1 MNIKQEIVSRISSF
15 PTLPVMVNKLLYV
28 LNTQETN
35 SAEISKIIQYDPA
48 LTANILKAANS
59 AFLGFRN
66 PVNSLSEATF
76 RLGSKWIFQIAISSL
91 IYSNLRRPARG
102 YELTDSELW
111 RHSLA
116 VAMVSEN
123 LRTLLNIRDVG
134 FIYTAALLHD
144 IGKIALGD
152 YVSQHFDN
160 IQKEIDENNIPFE
173 MAEEK
178 VLGVEH
184 AEIGALIAENWHF
197 PIPIIECIRWHHNPD
212 GAPEINNAIDLVHI
226 ADSICLLE
234 GLGIGKD
241 NLQYRASE
249 NAINRLNVTNNEIEL
264 AISQAVAALED
275 VENIFKDIPAAEV
288 ARR

>member
-1 MNIKQEIVSRISSF
+1 MVS
-15 PTLPVMVNKLLYV
+15 KLLHV
-28 LNTQETN
+28 LNSPEPD
-35 SAEISKIIQYDPA
+35 SSEICKVIQYDPA

-59 AFLGFRN
+59 SYLGFRN

-111 RHSLA
+111 RHSTS
-116 VAMVSEN
+116 VALVSES
-123 LRTLLNIRDVG
+123 LRGLLNIRDAG

-152 YVSQHFDN
+152 YVAQHFDD
-160 IQKEIDENNIPFE
+160 IQREIDDKKIPFE

-178 VLGVEH
+178 ILGVEH

-197 PIPIIECIRWHHNPD
+197 PIAIIECIRWHHNPD
-212 GAPEINNAIDLVHI
+212 GAPDITNAIDLVHI

-249 NAINRLNVTNNEIEL
+249 NSIGRLNVTNNEIEL
-264 AISQAVAALED
+264 AISHAVGALED
-275 VENIFKDIPAAEV
+275 IENMFKDIPAAAA